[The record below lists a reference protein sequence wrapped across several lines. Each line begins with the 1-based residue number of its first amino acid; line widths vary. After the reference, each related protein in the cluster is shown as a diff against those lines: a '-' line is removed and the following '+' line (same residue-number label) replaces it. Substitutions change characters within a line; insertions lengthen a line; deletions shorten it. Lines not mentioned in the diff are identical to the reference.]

1 MTNIL
6 STPTANSHLCDTPR
20 CSSRTVLTYCDHRQ
34 AALFYA
40 LTYRKRH
47 ALRVEEYNGNDVG
60 SWVLLEAV
68 DRDAGPSDGTQSL
81 AVPVGLGPNS
91 APQSLSCRLGV
102 KKNP

>member
-1 MTNIL
+1 MLTKKNR
-6 STPTANSHLCDTPR
+6 SCAKLCDTPR

-60 SWVLLEAV
+60 SWVLRSRRWTEVPAP
-68 DRDAGPSDGTQSL
+68 RTAPSPSWQLLYKD
-81 AVPVGLGPNS
+81 S
-91 APQSLSCRLGV
+91 ALTLPLSCRL
-102 KKNP
+102 